1 VTTPVQEAGRLHL
14 RRTGLIMVRALLQER
29 DASRPEI
36 EAHTAEIK
44 RVQEELAGLGALPA
58 AAV

>member
-1 VTTPVQEAGRLHL
+1 MPSVSEAERLHL

-29 DASRPEI
+29 GASRPEI

-44 RVQEELAGLGALPA
+44 RVQSELAELGAESRA
-58 AAV
+58 A